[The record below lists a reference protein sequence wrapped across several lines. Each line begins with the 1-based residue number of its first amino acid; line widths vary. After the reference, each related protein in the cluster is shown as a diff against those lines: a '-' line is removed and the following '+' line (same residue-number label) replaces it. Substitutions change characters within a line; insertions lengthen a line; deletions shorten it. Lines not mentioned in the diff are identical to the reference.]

1 MIKPSLM
8 RPGLPFRVRS
18 TVPAVGLLLLAFSR
32 QAAAQDLNEQLE
44 KSIKDAARK
53 VAPSV
58 VQVITSGGTDMVV
71 TTPKG
76 PVFRKAL
83 GPTTGVIVSADGYVI
98 SSSFNFINNPTTILV
113 AVPGQKEPL
122 VAKRVAAD
130 KSRFL
135 TLLKIEAK
143 GLPVPTSVPAKEL
156 RVGQWSIALGRTLD
170 TKRDGPP
177 SISVGVVSA
186 LGRIWGRCVQTDA
199 KISPFN
205 YGGPIV
211 DIQGRVQGILI
222 PASPQQEGVTSG
234 FEWYDSGIGF
244 AVPMADVLAVL
255 PRLQKGKDI
264 DKGVLGVRMKDP
276 DVYGAAPEIAD
287 VAKGSA
293 ADKAGLKPGDVIVE
307 MEASPVVRMAQIMH
321 ILGARYAGDKVSL
334 KFKRG
339 DKLIDASN
347 LELVGAS
354 TAYAHPFLGILPVRD
369 DPKLGVQVRY
379 VFPKSPADAA
389 GLKAGDRITK
399 VGLGM
404 GALNSFSGQVRSSAE
419 LADFL
424 NNLAPDTEI
433 KVEFVRGEEKPQ
445 TVTLKLDDMPGST
458 SADDLVIP
466 ATLPEPASLRKAL
479 EPLVTPK
486 GKTVKIDAPAKGETG
501 IIERKVTSGKSWLYV
516 HEDYD
521 PNITHSLLVW
531 LHPPGKQSKE
541 EIEDVF
547 ITFEDYCKENHIIVL
562 CPISDNEAG
571 WIASEA
577 DFVLEAIKDVTD
589 RYHIDRERIVAH
601 GMGVGGQMAIYL
613 GFNARETIRG
623 VAAVGAVTTTPRE
636 NLQHQ
641 RLHFFLAGGDRDP
654 LIKEIAQSRKTL
666 VERRFPVAF
675 RELKD
680 RGREYLDDGAIRELI
695 RWIDSLD
702 RR

>member
-1 MIKPSLM
+1 M
-8 RPGLPFRVRS
+8 RNLPIAGV
-18 TVPAVGLLLLAFSR
+18 AVWFALCR

-83 GPTTGVIVSADGYVI
+83 GPTTGVIVSADGYVV
-98 SSSFNFINNPTTILV
+98 SSTFNFINNPTTILV
-113 AVPGQKEPL
+113 AVPGHKEPY
-122 VAKRVAAD
+122 VAKRIAAD

-143 GLPVPTSVPAKEL
+143 GLPVAASVPAKEL
-156 RVGQWSIALGRTLD
+156 HVGQWSIALGRTLD

-177 SISVGVVSA
+177 SISVGVISA
-186 LGRIWGRCVQTDA
+186 LGRIWGRCLQTDA

-205 YGGPIV
+205 YGGPVV

-222 PASPQQEGVTSG
+222 PASPQQEGATSG

-244 AVPMADVLAVL
+244 AVPMPDVLAVL
-255 PRLQKGKDI
+255 PRLQKGKDL
-264 DKGVLGVRMKDP
+264 DKGVLGVRMKNP

-287 VAKGSA
+287 VLKGSA
-293 ADKAGLKPGDVIVE
+293 ADKAGLKAGDTIVE
-307 MEASPVVRMAQIMH
+307 LEKTPVVRMAQILH
-321 ILGARYAGDKVSL
+321 LLGTRYAGDKISL

-339 DKLIDASN
+339 DKLIEASN
-347 LELVGAS
+347 LELAGAS

-369 DPKLGVQVRY
+369 DPKLGVAIRY

-389 GLKAGDRITK
+389 GLKAGDRIVK
-399 VGLGM
+399 MGLGM
-404 GALNSFSGQVRSSAE
+404 GALSSFTGQLRGSAE

-433 KVEFVRGEEKPQ
+433 KLEVVRADKKSE

-458 SADDLVIP
+458 SAEDLVIP
-466 ATLPEPASLRKAL
+466 AMVPEPATFKKAL
-479 EPLVTPK
+479 EPLQTPK
-486 GKTVKIDAPAKGETG
+486 GKAAKADAPAEKGETG
-501 IIERKVTSGKSWLYV
+501 IIERKVTTGKSWLFV
-516 HEDYD
+516 HADYD
-521 PNITHSLLVW
+521 PNVAHALVVW

-541 EIEDVF
+541 DIEDFFVVW
-547 ITFEDYCKENHIIVL
+547 EDFCKENHLIVL

-577 DFVLEAIKDVTD
+577 DFVTEAIKDVTD
-589 RYHIDRERIVAH
+589 RYNIDRERIVAH

-613 GFNARETIRG
+613 GLNARETIRA
-623 VAAVGAVTTTPRE
+623 VAAVGAVLTTPRE
-636 NLQHQ
+636 NLPHQ
-641 RLHFFLAGGDRDP
+641 RLHFYLAGGDRDP
-654 LIKEIAQSRKTL
+654 LIKEINQSKKTL
-666 VERRFPVAF
+666 VERRFPVAY
-675 RELKD
+675 RELRD
-680 RGREYLDDGAIRELI
+680 RGREYLDDNALRELV